1 MENVK
6 TFFSKNISLLAL
18 ILVTLLKQPVLFC
31 QHVENQPVE
40 DIFRVM
46 ALVAEN
52 NDNPLWPGFNVSEI
66 PVMVYDSINT
76 WLFHAE
82 LAPDGFTEVKE
93 HPGIYMFNGQYPI
106 VRGNSVTRLGD
117 KWIATSVFSSYARR
131 TGEKYDTRDLAG
143 IIIHEQFH
151 IFQRINH
158 PGWQQNDGLLLLYP
172 AETAEALFLR
182 RVEKEAFKRAVLSGN
197 TGEISGWVKEALSY
211 RDQRLNMVNPVFGQY
226 EKELQ
231 RTEGLSDYIEKVARK
246 LDPLNASDITNGIAP
261 AGVRDLGYVEGR
273 WIAMILDKI
282 NPGWKLALEENDTLY
297 LEDIL
302 EKSINYLPGNTTS
315 FSSDE
320 IEVIRVN
327 ADSDFLKW
335 QEKKKQEIEQFND
348 LAGYRVEI
356 NASANPLGI
365 RIFEPLE
372 IEILGDRSVYH
383 RLIFSAGNEAGTLRI
398 MNQPCISWFD
408 NSLRIEKLVLNG
420 LKESPAII
428 ENENKFVIKSNNISI
443 DLKYSHMSING
454 SSYILE
460 L

>member
-1 MENVK
+1 MENDK
-6 TFFSKNISLLAL
+6 AFFRKSNSLLAL
-18 ILVTLLKQPVLFC
+18 ILVILLKQPVLFC
-31 QHVENQPVE
+31 QTTENQPVE
-40 DIFRVM
+40 DVFRVM

-52 NDNPLWPGFNVSEI
+52 NDNPLWPGFKVSEI

-93 HPGIYMFNGQYPI
+93 HPGIYMFKGQHPI

-117 KWIATSVFSSYARR
+117 KWVATSVFSSYARR

-158 PGWQQNDGLLLLYP
+158 PRWQQNDGLLLLYP

-182 RVEKEAFKRAVLSGN
+182 RVEKEAFKRAVLSNN
-197 TGEISGWVKEALSY
+197 TGEISGWVKQALSY
-211 RDQRLNMVNPVFGQY
+211 RDQRLNMINAVFGQY

-231 RTEGLSDYIEKVARK
+231 RTEGLSDYIEKVARE

-282 NPGWKLALEENDTLY
+282 NPGWKLGLEENDTLY

-302 EKSINYLPGNTTS
+302 EKSTNYLPGNTTS
-315 FSSDE
+315 FSRDE
-320 IEVIRVN
+320 IDIIRVK
-327 ADSDFLKW
+327 ADGDFLKW

-348 LAGYRVEI
+348 LPGYKVEI
-356 NASANPLGI
+356 DASANPLGI

-372 IEILGDRSVYH
+372 IEILDDRSVYH

-398 MNQPCISWFD
+398 MNQPCITWFD
-408 NSLRIEKLVLNG
+408 NSLRMEKLVLNG

-428 ENENKFVIKSNNISI
+428 ENENKLIIRSNNISI
-443 DLKYSHMSING
+443 DLKYSQMSING